1 MKHTKRI
8 LAVLMALF
16 MLMNGVVFAHA
27 DYDDGME
34 CPICGKCTV
43 GGTYTL
49 IRVKE
54 GQPPIRS

>member
-34 CPICGKCTV
+34 LPHMRQIPLGRL
-43 GGTYTL
+43 G
-49 IRVKE
+49 
-54 GQPPIRS
+54 

>member
-34 CPICGKCTV
+34 CPI
-43 GGTYTL
+43 
-49 IRVKE
+49 
-54 GQPPIRS
+54 